1 MKNLLLLLSLLTL
14 VGCNN
19 TELSEAK
26 FKTITIKSV
35 GETEVL
41 PDMATF
47 QIFLSC
53 KDLSIKQSKEC
64 LIEKSNELNKQILSY
79 GIKKE
84 DILTTSINLEKQYRW
99 SRNSRIF
106 DGYQSRTTM
115 NIKLRD
121 IDKLDELYTELLE
134 NKNLEL
140 RGLQYEH
147 SQLDSLKNESY
158 VKALRKASILADQL
172 LEELPETKKE
182 ILKVGNQQLTA
193 SMPSAAR
200 RSNNLQLNAEMIEV
214 VEDQS
219 VSNSVAINTGMVKVQ
234 ATIFVEY
241 QID

>member
-1 MKNLLLLLSLLTL
+1 MKKILLLLSVIAL

-19 TELSEAK
+19 AEISDNK

-47 QIFLSC
+47 QIYLSC
-53 KDLSIKQSKEC
+53 KDRSIKQSKQC
-64 LIEKSNELNKQILSY
+64 LIEKSNALHKQILSY
-79 GIKKE
+79 GINTK
-84 DILTTSINLEKQYRW
+84 DILTTSINMEKQYRW
-99 SRNSRIF
+99 SKNSRIF

-115 NIKLRD
+115 NVKLRD

-147 SQLDSLKNESY
+147 SQLDSLKNEAY
-158 VKALRKASILADQL
+158 VKALRKASVLADQL
-172 LEELPETKKE
+172 LEELPESNKE

-193 SMPSAAR
+193 SMPSAPR
-200 RSNNLQLNAEMIEV
+200 RSYNLQAEMTEV

-219 VSNSVAINTGMVKVQ
+219 VSNSVAINTGTVKVR